1 MRALAERGYRDHGR
15 GGFTL
20 LELLVVVSILAV
32 VAFIATGTFRGVSE
46 DANDRLV
53 HSEMQA
59 IVKAVRQFKADT
71 GYYPK
76 TGPFARE
83 DEGGEVTNGIL
94 NSNYGVSAADAERW
108 FYSPANFY
116 QLLSP
121 VSPLVGTGH
130 ALEEWDAD
138 SGRGWRGPYL
148 QGYQDGY
155 VNLHD
160 GINDG
165 TPTADGYQAGDP
177 LSGNAISNIPG
188 IADPFEAKPQS
199 SAMQW
204 RLTADGAPR
213 DKWGR
218 PYLLLKVDGRLSVV
232 SMGPDGFYDQAEQ
245 SEGPDDD
252 IYDIVLP
259 VE

>member
-1 MRALAERGYRDHGR
+1 MRALAGTGSRGPGC

-32 VAFIATGTFRGVSE
+32 VAFIATGTFRGASE

-53 HSEMQA
+53 LSEMLEIA
-59 IVKAVRQFKADT
+59 KAVRQFKADT

-76 TGPFARE
+76 TGPFARD
-83 DEGGEVTNGIL
+83 DEGGEVAESVL
-94 NSNYGVSAADAERW
+94 NANYGVSSTAEKSW

-116 QLLSP
+116 QLLSAI
-121 VSPLVGTGH
+121 SPLAGTGH
-130 ALEEWDAD
+130 RLEKWDPET
-138 SGRGWRGPYL
+138 GRGWRGPYL

-155 VNLHD
+155 VNIRD
-160 GINDG
+160 SINDG

-177 LSGNAISNIPG
+177 FSGNAISNIPG
-188 IADPFEAKPQS
+188 IADPFEAKPR
-199 SAMQW
+199 SAVMQW
-204 RLTADGAPR
+204 RLSTDGAPR